1 MLLTQEKGEL
11 VEKDRLRSGFWI
23 SAQVRLC
30 DQAFIPVAV
39 LHKGDPDAGAI
50 LLKLNR
56 LAAGC
61 EVLTQV
67 RNIDG
72 TPAWM
77 RGTGETLVNEEDA
90 DAYIDRQTGRDPD
103 LWVLDIED
111 PDRRYDLDG
120 EII

>member
-1 MLLTQEKGEL
+1 MEKG
-11 VEKDRLRSGFWI
+11 RLKSGFWI

-39 LHKGDPDAGAI
+39 LRKGDPDAGAI

-56 LAAGC
+56 LSEGC

-67 RNIDG
+67 RNMDG
-72 TPAWM
+72 TRAWM
-77 RGTGETLVNEEDA
+77 RGTGDTPVKEEDA
-90 DAYIDRQTGRDPD
+90 NAYIGRQRGRDPD
-103 LWVLDIED
+103 LWVLEIED
-111 PDRRYDLDG
+111 PDRRYILDG

>member
-1 MLLTQEKGEL
+1 

-30 DQAFIPVAV
+30 DQAFIPVVV

-67 RNIDG
+67 RNLDG

-77 RGTGETLVNEEDA
+77 RGTGEAPVKEEDA
-90 DAYIDRQTGRDPD
+90 DAYIVRQRGRDPD
-103 LWVLDIED
+103 LWVLEIED
-111 PDRRYDLDG
+111 PDHRYEFDG